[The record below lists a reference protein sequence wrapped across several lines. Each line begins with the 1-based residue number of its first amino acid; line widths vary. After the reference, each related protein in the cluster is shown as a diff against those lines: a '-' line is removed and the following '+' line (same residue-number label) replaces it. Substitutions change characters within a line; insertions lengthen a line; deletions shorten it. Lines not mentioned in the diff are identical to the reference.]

1 MPMPMTEATDPPP
14 APHVPAVSVLIVAW
28 QSGRHLARCLDAL
41 DRQRFR
47 DFEVVL
53 LDNASTDGAVDALAP
68 RPWLRIERAA
78 ANLGFAAGNN
88 RAAALARGRFL
99 VTLNPDAF
107 AAPGWLGALVAAA
120 ERHPEAGS
128 IGSVQLLDSNPDL
141 LDGIGDPLHA
151 TGAAWRGGR
160 LRPVRPVAEA
170 AVFGVCAAAAL
181 YRRDAFDAAGG
192 FCERFF
198 CFYEDVDLAARL
210 RLAGWRAA
218 VTPDAVVRHVGS
230 ASAPSTFV
238 RHFATRNRV
247 WSTLRVM
254 PGPVLAVT
262 LPAAALVWVAA
273 AAADLLRGRGTARLA
288 ALGEALAA
296 LRVTLAERRALQA
309 ARRATVC
316 GFARA
321 LTWSPL
327 RYLRRTIDLRAIPD
341 LPARVA
347 EPPETGGR
355 VVAVIVSYQ
364 PDATLE
370 RVLDAALAQAGR
382 VVLVDN
388 GSAPAIQVRL
398 QERARRDTRLTLIAN
413 PENRGL
419 AAAQNQGLEAALAD
433 GADAGGAD
441 WILLLDDDS
450 VPGDAMVATMLA
462 AWRGLPG
469 RGRVGLLTPRLSD
482 SEGTLRPRLLTARGR
497 LDLARTPLVP
507 GAVVRDGVFAIA
519 SGSLLRARVLEVTGR
534 MDERFFIDYVD
545 VEFSLRLRRAGFE
558 IVGVGDA
565 VLQHRLGEVHTARLL
580 GRERT
585 ISVHGAWRRR
595 FIHRNRVRV
604 WRRHGTVSLGWLAFD
619 VAAALYDVWKA
630 AVLETDRAAKLKA
643 IGRGFL
649 DGWRD

>member
-1 MPMPMTEATDPPP
+1 MTDPTASPT
-14 APHVPAVSVLIVAW
+14 APAVSVLIVAW
-28 QSGRHLARCLDAL
+28 QSGGHLARCLDAL
-41 DRQRFR
+41 DRQRFH

-53 LDNASTDGAVDALAP
+53 LDNASSDGAVDNLPP
-68 RPWLRIERAA
+68 RPWLRIERSPV
-78 ANLGFAAGNN
+78 NRGFAAGNN
-88 RAAALARGRFL
+88 RAAALARGRYL

-128 IGSVQLLDSNPDL
+128 VGSVQLLDADPEL
-141 LDGIGDPLHA
+141 LDGVGDPLHA

-160 LRPVRPVAEA
+160 LQPARPIAEA
-170 AVFGVCAAAAL
+170 TAFGVCAAAAL
-181 YRRDAFDAAGG
+181 YRRDAFDAVGG

-210 RLAGWRAA
+210 QLAGWRAV

-230 ASAPSTFV
+230 ASAPSAFV
-238 RHFATRNRV
+238 LRHATRNRV
-247 WSTLRVM
+247 WSTLRAM

-262 LPAAALVWVAA
+262 LPAASLVWAAA

-288 ALGEALAA
+288 ALGEAFAG
-296 LRVTLAERRALQA
+296 LRTTLAERRAIQA

-327 RYLRRTIDLRAIPD
+327 RYIRRGIDLRPIPD

-347 EPPETGGR
+347 EPPATDAR
-355 VVAVIVSYQ
+355 VVAVIVSFQ
-364 PDATLE
+364 PDDALE
-370 RVLDAALAQAGR
+370 RVLDAALAQAAR

-388 GSAPAIQVRL
+388 GSAPAIQAGLR
-398 QERARRDTRLTLIAN
+398 ERAARNPRLTLIAN
-413 PENRGL
+413 PDNRGL

-433 GADAGGAD
+433 GAD
-441 WILLLDDDS
+441 WVLLLDDDS
-450 VPGDAMVATMLA
+450 VPADGMVAAMLA
-462 AWRGLPG
+462 AWG
-469 RGRVGLLTPRLSD
+469 RLDGRRRVGLLTPRLTD
-482 SEGTLRPRLLTARGR
+482 AEGTLRPRLLTARGR
-497 LDLARTPLVP
+497 FDLARTPLVP

-519 SGSLLRARVLEVTGR
+519 SGSLVRARVLEVAGR

-565 VLQHRLGEVHTARLL
+565 ELWHRLGEVHTARLL
-580 GRERT
+580 GRDRT
-585 ISVHGAWRRR
+585 LSVHGAGRRR

-604 WRRHGTVSLGWLAFD
+604 WRRHGPVSLGWLAFD

-630 AVLETDRAAKLKA
+630 LAWEDDKAAKLRA

-649 DGWRD
+649 EGWRD

>member
-1 MPMPMTEATDPPP
+1 MPMTEATEPPSVQ
-14 APHVPAVSVLIVAW
+14 HSPAVSVLIVAW

-53 LDNASTDGAVDALAP
+53 VDNASTDSAVAALTP

-88 RAAALARGRFL
+88 RAAALARGRYL

-107 AAPGWLGALVAAA
+107 AEPGWLAALVAAA
-120 ERHPEAGS
+120 ERHPGAGS
-128 IGSVQLLDSNPDL
+128 VGSVQLLDSDPTRF
-141 LDGIGDPLHA
+141 DGVGDPLHV

-170 AVFGVCAAAAL
+170 GVFGVCAAAAL
-181 YRRDAFDAAGG
+181 YRRDAFEAAGG

-210 RLAGWRAA
+210 RLAGWTA
-218 VTPDAVVRHVGS
+218 VLTPDAVVRHVGS
-230 ASAPSTFV
+230 ASAPSAFV
-238 RHFATRNRV
+238 LRHATRNRV
-247 WSTLRVM
+247 WSYLRVM
-254 PGPVLAVT
+254 PGPVLAAT
-262 LPAAALVWVAA
+262 LPAAALVWAAA
-273 AAADLLRGRGTARLA
+273 AAADLLRGRGTGRLA
-288 ALGEALAA
+288 ALAEAFRG
-296 LRVTLAERRALQA
+296 LRATLAERRAIQA

-321 LTWSPL
+321 LTWSP
-327 RYLRRTIDLRAIPD
+327 RCYLRRGIDLRPIAD
-341 LPARVA
+341 LPARTA
-347 EPPETGGR
+347 EPPEQGGR

-364 PDATLE
+364 PDAALD

-388 GSAPAIQVRL
+388 GSEPAIQVRL
-398 QERARRDTRLTLIAN
+398 QERARHDARLTVIAN

-419 AAAQNQGLEAALAD
+419 AAAQNQGLETALAC
-433 GADAGGAD
+433 GAD

-450 VPGDAMVATMLA
+450 VPGDAMVATMLD

-469 RGRVGLLTPRLSD
+469 RRRVALLTPRLTD
-482 SEGTLRPRLLTARGR
+482 PEGTLRPRLLTAHGR
-497 LDLARTPLVP
+497 FDLTRTPLAP
-507 GAVVRDGVFAIA
+507 GSVARDGVFAIA
-519 SGSLLRARVLEVTGR
+519 SGSLLRARVLEVAGR

-565 VLQHRLGEVHTARLL
+565 VLQHRLGEVHAARLL
-580 GRERT
+580 GRGRT

-630 AVLETDRAAKLKA
+630 ATLETDRSAKLRA

-649 DGWRD
+649 EGWRD